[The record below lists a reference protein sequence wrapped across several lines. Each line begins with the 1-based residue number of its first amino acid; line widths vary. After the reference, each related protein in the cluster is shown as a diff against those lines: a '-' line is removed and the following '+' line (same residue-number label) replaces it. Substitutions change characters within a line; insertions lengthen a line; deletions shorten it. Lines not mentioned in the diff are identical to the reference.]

1 MGECMS
7 QLVIDVQLNQ
17 GSAPW
22 PLLRDAGIAA
32 EEAGFSTLWNLDHFS
47 GAAFDSDSMMECFTS
62 LTAWA
67 TTTSTIGLGTLV
79 TNVMNREPGLLANI
93 VSSIQQIS
101 NNRLMLGI
109 GAGAAPNT
117 MFSAE
122 QDALGISLLPKI
134 ADRHNRLAEIVD
146 VMRSIWTSD
155 RDERFAGFPRPMKQP
170 PIIVGVNSMALARRA
185 GEMTDGVNTRFNH
198 PERAALIAAAR
209 EASGNRPDFDT
220 SVWSWFE
227 PEYADAAHP
236 FHKELMAEGVTRLIM
251 FQRDAPDVA
260 AISATAK
267 YLR

>member
-1 MGECMS
+1 MI
-7 QLVIDVQLNQ
+7 IDLQLNQ

-47 GAAFDSDSMMECFTS
+47 GAAFGSDSMMECFTS

-67 TTTSTIGLGTLV
+67 TTTTTIGLGTLV

-101 NNRLMLGI
+101 GNRLILGI

-117 MFSAE
+117 NFSAE
-122 QDALGISLLPKI
+122 QDALGIELLPKM
-134 ADRHNRLAEIVD
+134 ADRHNRLVEVVD
-146 VMRSIWTSD
+146 TMRSIWATD
-155 RDERFAGFPRPMKQP
+155 RDNRFVGFPRPAKQP
-170 PIIVGVNSMALARRA
+170 PIIVGVNSMALAVRS
-185 GEMTDGVNTRFNH
+185 GQKTDGVNTRFNH
-198 PERAALIAAAR
+198 PERAALLAAAR
-209 EASGNRPDFDT
+209 EASGNRSDFDL

-227 PEYADAAHP
+227 PEYADADHP
-236 FHKELMAEGVTRLIM
+236 FHKELAAEGVTRLIM
-251 FQRDAPDVA
+251 LQRGAPDVA
-260 AISATAK
+260 TIAATAK

>member
-1 MGECMS
+1 MS
-7 QLVIDVQLNQ
+7 RLVIDVQLNQ

-22 PLLRDAGIAA
+22 PLLHDAGIAA

-62 LTAWA
+62 LSAWA
-67 TTTSTIGLGTLV
+67 TTTSAIGLGTLV

-101 NNRLMLGI
+101 NSRLMLGI

-122 QDALGISLLPKI
+122 QDALGISLLPKMT
-134 ADRHNRLAEIVD
+134 DRHNRLAEVVD
-146 VMRSIWTSD
+146 IMRSIWAEN

-209 EASGNRPDFDT
+209 EASGNRPDFDS

-236 FHKELMAEGVTRLIM
+236 FHKELLAEGVTRLIM
-251 FQRDAPDVA
+251 FQRGAPDVA
-260 AISATAK
+260 AIAATAK

>member
-1 MGECMS
+1 MS
-7 QLVIDVQLNQ
+7 RLVIDVQLNQ

-22 PLLRDAGIAA
+22 PLLHDAGIAA

-67 TTTSTIGLGTLV
+67 TTTSAIGLGTLV

-101 NNRLMLGI
+101 NSRLMLGI

-122 QDALGISLLPKI
+122 QDALGISLLPKMT
-134 ADRHNRLAEIVD
+134 DRHNRLAEVVD
-146 VMRSIWTSD
+146 IMRSIWAEN

-209 EASGNRPDFDT
+209 EASGNRPDFDS

-236 FHKELMAEGVTRLIM
+236 FHKELIAEGVTRLIM
-251 FQRDAPDVA
+251 FQRGAPDVA